1 MKAIRINIKPCAVLG
16 TLKNCGTSQT
26 KERMTKDM
34 FRDFK
39 LQFMNFMFEKSRWL
53 FTFFKYIEKGTGGV
67 LQEKIS
73 EKFRE
78 IHMKTPLPESLFK

>member
-1 MKAIRINIKPCAVLG
+1 
-16 TLKNCGTSQT
+16 
-26 KERMTKDM
+26 MTKDM

-39 LQFMNFMFEKSRWL
+39 LQFMHFMFEKSRRL
-53 FTFFKYIEKGTGGV
+53 FTFFKHTEKGTGGV

-78 IHMKTPLPESLFK
+78 IYMKTPLPESLFK

>member
-1 MKAIRINIKPCAVLG
+1 M
-16 TLKNCGTSQT
+16 T
-26 KERMTKDM
+26 KEM

>member
-1 MKAIRINIKPCAVLG
+1 
-16 TLKNCGTSQT
+16 
-26 KERMTKDM
+26 MTKDI

-39 LQFMNFMFEKSRWL
+39 LQFMHFMFEKSRRL
-53 FTFFKYIEKGTGGV
+53 FTFFKYIEKGNGGV

-78 IHMKTPLPESLFK
+78 IHMKTSLPESLFK

>member
-1 MKAIRINIKPCAVLG
+1 MKAIRINIKPCAVLA
-16 TLKNCGTSQT
+16 TLKNCGTSRT

-39 LQFMNFMFEKSRWL
+39 LQFMHFMFEKSKRL

-67 LQEKIS
+67 LQEHIYMKYIQ
-73 EKFRE
+73 E
-78 IHMKTPLPESLFK
+78 IFT